1 VTDRIV
7 LRGMRFEGRHGVSDE
22 ERELPQEIEV
32 DVEVETD
39 LTAAGKSDDLADT
52 INYAPLVKLVRRVVE
67 DRSFKL
73 LEGIAGTIADEV
85 LATTAAAAVLVRVR
99 KLAVPIDAD
108 LDFAGVE
115 IRRPRTPG

>member
-1 VTDRIV
+1 MTDRIV